1 MDGGQYNYFPFGIRK
16 IVKGKKT
23 MQIFQICTT
32 KKWRNYKTVWFF
44 SRWINKAGAYKLVAS
59 AAGDSK
65 KDCVVTNCA
74 LRKQQ
79 RSDLSLSHSLACLGN
94 HVWPLKPPYITEH
107 YRIDGLRRAHNWPPW
122 CRQTNLPDSD
132 VRFRSLGAG
141 NWRRIIQR
149 MRDIYI
155 IYMCKYIIH
164 ICM

>member
-1 MDGGQYNYFPFGIRK
+1 MDGGQYNYFHFGIRK

-32 KKWRNYKTVWFF
+32 EKWRNYKTVWFF

-65 KDCVVTNCA
+65 KDRVVTNCA

-94 HVWPLKPPYITEH
+94 HVWPMKPPVHHRALSHWWFKEGPQLAPLMPTDKSPGQRCEIPQPGRGELAENYSAHAGHIYYI
-107 YRIDGLRRAHNWPPW
+107 Y
-122 CRQTNLPDSD
+122 
-132 VRFRSLGAG
+132 V
-141 NWRRIIQR
+141 
-149 MRDIYI
+149 
-155 IYMCKYIIH
+155 
-164 ICM
+164 